1 MDPNYNM
8 KSLLNQLLAGR
19 MGLANQV
26 YYCIWGWSQLPP
38 PQASAPYRGQM
49 SKGNQGSAREGKGE
63 LTDKLTTPKPTH
75 FQDHPLR
82 EGNRQLKLNIMRL
95 ASEGHKL
102 QPLALNDISL
112 KGNLSNLIGKL
123 RSWVKKKNNFLFVS
137 FPIILPLLPS
147 LSTIFYWIAEVFWP
161 SPRCDMNNYYN

>member
-1 MDPNYNM
+1 MLNGY
-8 KSLLNQLLAGR
+8 SLKETIKGCLKYIKLAKEKR
-19 MGLANQV
+19 ESEKMEGL
-26 YYCIWGWSQLPP
+26 
-38 PQASAPYRGQM
+38 
-49 SKGNQGSAREGKGE
+49 AREGKGE

-123 RSWVKKKNNFLFVS
+123 RS
-137 FPIILPLLPS
+137 
-147 LSTIFYWIAEVFWP
+147 
-161 SPRCDMNNYYN
+161 